1 MLDRGNV
8 NLKILDPTGLSEHVT
23 GVVGN
28 FIAPGSYHIERH
40 SDDFGLLECFKIVFD
55 IYTLRPLRVFRL
67 FLKQLIRL
75 IKIINYQF
83 ADNDIIETKTVGQL
97 QNQMLNSF

>member
-40 SDDFGLLECFKIVFD
+40 SDDFGLLTHKNHKLPVRRQRHNRNKDCWTITKSDVEV
-55 IYTLRPLRVFRL
+55 
-67 FLKQLIRL
+67 
-75 IKIINYQF
+75 IIPS
-83 ADNDIIETKTVGQL
+83 L
-97 QNQMLNSF
+97 